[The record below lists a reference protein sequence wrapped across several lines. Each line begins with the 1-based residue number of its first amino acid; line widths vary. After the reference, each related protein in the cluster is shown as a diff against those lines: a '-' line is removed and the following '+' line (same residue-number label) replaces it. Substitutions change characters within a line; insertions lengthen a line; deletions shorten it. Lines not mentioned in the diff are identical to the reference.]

1 MNCRELRDEA
11 GHEAGGSPFLS
22 MKIMLSL
29 ALALFLTF
37 TARSIAAPAEPPA
50 GIRKAGEPITLSIRA
65 PKAQEVKLRAQ
76 WAKDAVAL
84 TRGDDGTWSVTLD
97 AVPSGVW
104 EYSFEVD
111 GLNVMDSKNPAS
123 KPQREPQKNILH
135 IASVPPAPWDWQDV
149 PHGTVHQH
157 SYASKTLGRA
167 RELIVY
173 TPPGYELS
181 GGKKFPL
188 FVLQHGSG
196 DNQRAWVEHGKAHWI
211 LDNLIAAG
219 KALPMV
225 VVMLD
230 GHPLGTAGRG
240 DEAKRAAAMD
250 AFRRELFDDALPL
263 VESLYRVEKDAAH
276 RAIAGLSMGGWQS
289 LTIGLGNMERFAWV
303 GSFSG
308 VPPEEQIAKKFLS
321 DPATANSKLRLLW
334 IAVGQ
339 DDFLRKRN
347 EDFVAALKEKGI
359 THTWKLTEGAH
370 AWPVWRGYLA
380 EFAPLIFARDGSK
393 K

>member
-1 MNCRELRDEA
+1 
-11 GHEAGGSPFLS
+11 
-22 MKIMLSL
+22 MLSSPPMKTLL
-29 ALALFLTF
+29 ALAITLCLSFNAPT
-37 TARSIAAPAEPPA
+37 IAAPAEPPT
-50 GIRKAGEPITLSIRA
+50 GIHKSGEAISLSLRA
-65 PKAQEVKLRAQ
+65 PLAQKVRLRAQ
-76 WAKDAVAL
+76 WSKDAVAM
-84 TRGDDGTWSVTLD
+84 TRGDDGTWTVTLD

-104 EYSFEVD
+104 EYSFDAD
-111 GLNVMDSKNPAS
+111 GVNVMDSKNPSS

-149 PHGTVHQH
+149 PRGTVHQH
-157 SYASKTLGRA
+157 GYASKALGRG

-181 GGKKFPL
+181 GAQKFPL
-188 FVLQHGSG
+188 LLLQHGSG

-211 LDNLIAAG
+211 LDNLIASG
-219 KALPMV
+219 KAQPMV

-230 GHPLGTAGRG
+230 GHPLGATKFNDPAKKE
-240 DEAKRAAAMD
+240 EAMN
-250 AFRRELFDDALPL
+250 AFRRELFDDAIPL
-263 VESLYRVEKDAAH
+263 VESLYRVEKDAAN
-276 RAIAGLSMGGWQS
+276 RAIAGLSMGGWHA
-289 LTIGLGNMERFAWV
+289 LTVGLGNMDRFAWV
-303 GSFSG
+303 ASFSG
-308 VPPEEQIAKKFLS
+308 VPPQEDVAEHFLS
-321 DPATANSKLRLLW
+321 DPAAANAKLRLLW

-347 EDFVAALKEKGI
+347 EDFIATLKEKGI

-380 EFAPLIFARDGSK
+380 EFAPLIFQAGGK